1 MLVTG
6 FLIQSRWGNYYVSG
20 GQDVMK
26 VLGACRES
34 SLNLA
39 IRLRGIKAERNQ
51 ALPVIRETED

>member
-1 MLVTG
+1 
-6 FLIQSRWGNYYVSG
+6 
-20 GQDVMK
+20 MK

-51 ALPVIRETED
+51 ALPVIRESRGLMKRGRTSWKGRIPRGEEQPA